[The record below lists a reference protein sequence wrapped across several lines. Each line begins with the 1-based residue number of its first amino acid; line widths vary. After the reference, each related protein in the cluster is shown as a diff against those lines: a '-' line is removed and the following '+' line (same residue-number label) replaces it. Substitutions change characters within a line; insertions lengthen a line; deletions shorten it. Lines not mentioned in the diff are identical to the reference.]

1 MGVFAFL
8 DPAMPRPATSALR
21 KAALAKGFR
30 SGLEDTV
37 SSSLAARGVTDFTY
51 EQHTLRYLVP
61 SRIARYTPDFVL
73 PNGIVVETKGRWLP
87 EDRQKIELVLKQFPE
102 LELRIVFNNP
112 RAKIQPSS
120 KTTYAMVC
128 EKLGIKFAA
137 KDIPSAWLDEPPHEA
152 SLAILESMKK

>member
-1 MGVFAFL
+1 M
-8 DPAMPRPATSALR
+8 PAQPKSVRGSTLR
-21 KAALAKGFR
+21 KVALANGFR

-37 SSSLAARGVTDFTY
+37 SSSLLARGVADFTY

-87 EDRQKIELVLKQFPE
+87 EDRQKIELVMKQFPE

-128 EKLGIKFAA
+128 EKLGIPFAA
-137 KDIPSAWLDEPPHEA
+137 KDIPQAWLDEPPHEA

>member
-1 MGVFAFL
+1 
-8 DPAMPRPATSALR
+8 MPRAPARYPRTKRQIAV
-21 KAALAKGFR
+21 AKGFR

-37 SSSLAARGVTDFTY
+37 SSSLSARGVEGFTY
-51 EQHTLRYLVP
+51 ESHVVRYLVP

-73 PNGIVVETKGRWLP
+73 PNGIVVETKGRWEP
-87 EDRQKIELVLKQFPE
+87 DDRQKIELVMKQFPE
-102 LELRIVFNNP
+102 LELRLVFNNP
-112 RAKIQPSS
+112 RAKINASS

-137 KDIPSAWLDEPPHEA
+137 KDIPSAWLEEPPHEA

>member
-1 MGVFAFL
+1 MIA
-8 DPAMPRPATSALR
+8 PRKSAKR
-21 KAALAKGFR
+21 QIALAHGFR

-37 SSSLAARGVTDFTY
+37 SASLTARGVEGFTY
-51 EQHTLRYLVP
+51 EEHVVRYLVP
-61 SRIARYTPDFVL
+61 ARSARYTPDFCL

-87 EDRQKIELVLKQFPE
+87 EDRQKIELVMRQYPE

-112 RAKIQPSS
+112 KAKIQPGS

-128 EKLGIKFAA
+128 EKLGIKYAA
-137 KDIPSAWLDEPPHEA
+137 KDIPQSWIEEPPHEV

>member
-1 MGVFAFL
+1 M
-8 DPAMPRPATSALR
+8 ATSPNKSKVR
-21 KAALAKGFR
+21 QTALAKGFR

-37 SSSLAARGVTDFTY
+37 SASLFARGVSDFTY
-51 EQHTLRYLVP
+51 EEHTLRYLVP
-61 SRIARYTPDFVL
+61 SRTARYTPDFCL

-87 EDRQKIELVLKQFPE
+87 EDRQKIELVLKQYPE
-102 LELRIVFNNP
+102 LELRLVFSNP

-128 EKLGIKFAA
+128 EKLGIQFAA
-137 KDIPSAWLDEPPHEA
+137 KDIPTAWLEEPPHEA